1 MMARWGALIARRGA
15 QSDPEGDRMQK
26 FLIHGWL
33 SIAATVLW
41 LGRVLAAAVDYACD
55 AVAGLWA
62 VAFPAT
68 EAIERTLSAR
78 STETIVHLRGLS
90 RTRAFR
96 DRLLS
101 RPEPSVGRGSGAG
114 VGTLAFA
121 A

>member
-1 MMARWGALIARRGA
+1 MQNIRISCWMLIGATALWFGRI
-15 QSDPEGDRMQK
+15 
-26 FLIHGWL
+26 L
-33 SIAATVLW
+33 AT
-41 LGRVLAAAVDYACD
+41 
-55 AVAGLWA
+55 VAGLWA

-68 EAIERTLSAR
+68 EAGVRTLSAR
-78 STETIVHLRGLS
+78 STEAVVHLRGLS